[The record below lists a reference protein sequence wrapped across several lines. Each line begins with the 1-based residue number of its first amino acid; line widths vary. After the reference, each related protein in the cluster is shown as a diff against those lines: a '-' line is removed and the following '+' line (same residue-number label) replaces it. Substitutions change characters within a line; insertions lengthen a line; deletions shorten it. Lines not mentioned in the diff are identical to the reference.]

1 MKKLSCFFSFVFI
14 GILLLVTSCQQPKDI
29 DDKLDNA
36 IKDKDEK
43 DIDEIEKYEKSE
55 LLSSEML
62 QQLKSKMDSD
72 FVAKIINFE
81 RKGEY
86 ELAITTLYAAL
97 DDNLKIENV
106 NYLNNLILSRLEYL
120 NTQHYYLCRHSFK
133 IIDSVERLAYIRYI
147 HKKDG
152 THSGREQTSEKGS
165 RGNPSKIEKI
175 NIELVDSKEAEKVME
190 EYDLLASVI
199 VALIN
204 KLKKHVTNPLE
215 PANND
220 DIYLEAK
227 NNSVKLLNQIKAER
241 TRYLS
246 YTIIS
251 PYLFESNRLLF
262 FADRSL
268 STLEPKNK
276 DKLDKAVK
284 MLATACHKNWLME
297 STQKTREQFIAVQ
310 RELKSIAGTAEM
322 EEYKVITTLSDTLD
336 STHATGANAWIKR
349 IMDPKNK

>member
-1 MKKLSCFFSFVFI
+1 MKKLSCFFAFVFI
-14 GILLLVTSCQQPKDI
+14 GILLLVTSCNHGEDIGPKI
-29 DDKLDNA
+29 DLANE
-36 IKDKDEK
+36 IK

-72 FVAKIINFE
+72 LVTKINNLE
-81 RKGEY
+81 NMGEY
-86 ELAITTLYAAL
+86 KLAIKSLYAAL

-120 NTQHYYLCRHSFK
+120 NTKHYYLCRHSFM
-133 IIDSVERLAYIRYI
+133 IIDSTVERLAYIRYI
-147 HKKDG
+147 HKKGG
-152 THSGREQTSEKGS
+152 TYSGREQTSEKGS
-165 RGNPSKIEKI
+165 RDNPSKIEKI

-204 KLKKHVTNPLE
+204 KLEKHITNSPGL
-215 PANND
+215 ANNLS
-220 DIYLEAK
+220 IYVESK
-227 NNSVKLLNQIKAER
+227 RNSEKLLNQIKAER

-262 FADRSL
+262 FADWSL

-297 STQKTREQFIAVQ
+297 STQKTRDQFIAVQ

-336 STHATGANAWIKR
+336 QTHPTGANAWIQR
-349 IMDPKNK
+349 ISR